1 MYQRFAS
8 SIAILLLLS
17 VGLSCSFRRPRSLT
31 WHIMLEMDVAASDR
45 ESAAKQTVTVIERRL
60 DRFGVHD
67 FEVLAQGTPPNGRIL
82 VSLPQVS
89 DPERLKKLISARG
102 QLELAA
108 VISPPS
114 PSPVQI
120 YNSKEDAIASL
131 GDKMPA
137 NRRVLPY
144 FEQNQS
150 TAGDQN
156 SETGY
161 QPNKW
166 VVVEAPAIVDGSELR
181 NAVAVPSRVNAEDYH
196 IAFSLTPKGAERFG
210 DWTGAHINDYIS
222 VVLNDEIKS
231 IAYIRSRISD
241 QGEISG
247 RFSKQP
253 AEDLALSL
261 QSGAL
266 PAAVKIVDEGA
277 NK

>member
-1 MYQRFAS
+1 MYQRSTSA
-8 SIAILLLLS
+8 IVILLLLS
-17 VGLSCSFRRPRSLT
+17 VGSCSFARPNRSPT
-31 WHIMLEMDVAASDR
+31 WHIMLEVDTAVPER
-45 ESAAKQTVTVIERRL
+45 ESAAKQTVMAIERRL
-60 DRFGVHD
+60 DRFGVHN
-67 FEVLAQGTPPNGRIL
+67 FEVLAQGRPPNGRIL

-89 DPERLKKLISARG
+89 DPERLKKLITARG
-102 QLELAA
+102 LLEIAA

-120 YNSKEDAIASL
+120 YKSKEEATASL
-131 GDKMPA
+131 GDRVPS

-144 FEQNQS
+144 VEQDPS
-150 TAGDQN
+150 IAGEPN
-156 SETGY
+156 SARNY

-181 NAVAVPSRVNAEDYH
+181 NAAAVPSRVNGQDYH
-196 IAFSLTPKGAERFG
+196 IAFSLTPKGAERLG

-231 IAYIRSRISD
+231 IPYIRSRISD

-247 RFSKQP
+247 RFTKLS
-253 AEDLALSL
+253 AEDLALIL

-266 PAAVKIVDEGA
+266 PAAVKIVDQDA